1 MYFISL
7 AIVGVV
13 PVGPRTRPSLDED
26 FCIRNPPSSIV
37 NLRKNSKEGFYIV
50 GGIVVSLV
58 DPEQWWYPSCVCHAI
73 LSSNSRG
80 FYCNDCAKYVTNM
93 IPRYFFVKYI
103 FYLLMFG

>member
-1 MYFISL
+1 M
-7 AIVGVV
+7 
-13 PVGPRTRPSLDED
+13 DED
-26 FCIRNPPSSIV
+26 FCLMNPKISIV
-37 NLRKNSKEGFYIV
+37 NLRKNCKEGFYIV